1 MGFIAITGAL
11 TQLGC
16 LLILVAM
23 AQDLIRSDAAQRDE
37 PIVGLGLLLFF
48 CLLLAIAAGLKM
60 LSLAMWAR
68 LSEEISNTLIRN
80 TITQISNAS
89 LTQLETTGASTIT
102 SRLTM
107 DVKTLGAGLWSLL
120 AAIQTM
126 TFLVGTL
133 VALLYFAFEEA
144 LIISL
149 FTLIKAF
156 LLTSL
161 NKKLTPTSEVVSRAD
176 DLFQS
181 RLHDVVTGFRDLA
194 MDPLKVKSFV
204 NRDLA
209 PASTFYRRTRSIYSQ
224 KLSLQTI
231 VFWIYIY
238 GTIGFI
244 IFIGPEIGI
253 SENVIIISGI
263 YFYLIDRVELLTA
276 QIPLIGLGEGAL
288 ERIQTLSESFSV
300 PKRQVD
306 ENLTHFHQIKLQGVH
321 HHYRDQDGQIA
332 FTLGPVDLT
341 LESGKIYLIQG
352 GNGSGKSSLMKVLTG
367 LYVPDEGQI
376 LVDGQVLPIASRQ
389 SLFSAVF
396 TDFWLF
402 QALHGLHPLNT
413 ETIQARLQEL
423 SMDHKVHLNGNAFST
438 TDLSTGQRKR
448 LALVAALEE
457 QRPIIVLDEWTA
469 DQDPHFRSF
478 FFRTLLPR
486 LREQGMTV
494 IAVTHDDQYFD
505 CGDWLIRLETGQIV
519 EIKAIGQSK
528 GDSL

>member
-332 FTLGPVDLT
+332 FTLVN
-341 LESGKIYLIQG
+341 SSQYL
-352 GNGSGKSSLMKVLTG
+352 
-367 LYVPDEGQI
+367 
-376 LVDGQVLPIASRQ
+376 
-389 SLFSAVF
+389 
-396 TDFWLF
+396 
-402 QALHGLHPLNT
+402 
-413 ETIQARLQEL
+413 
-423 SMDHKVHLNGNAFST
+423 
-438 TDLSTGQRKR
+438 
-448 LALVAALEE
+448 
-457 QRPIIVLDEWTA
+457 
-469 DQDPHFRSF
+469 F
-478 FFRTLLPR
+478 F
-486 LREQGMTV
+486 
-494 IAVTHDDQYFD
+494 Y
-505 CGDWLIRLETGQIV
+505 
-519 EIKAIGQSK
+519 S
-528 GDSL
+528 